1 MKDFNKGGRSFGG
14 GNDRPRNSFGGGD
27 RGGRSFGGDRGG
39 NRFGNDRP
47 NPQMHNAICS
57 ECGNKCEVPF
67 RPTGD
72 KPVFCN
78 NCFASKRDGDT
89 RSFDKPRHDD
99 RGDRG
104 DRSHGFDQKP
114 AFSKPAGDDK
124 RIDELKRQVDMIN
137 TKLDS
142 LIKMVTN
149 VPFPTA
155 VPAKAESL
163 KKMVEKI
170 QAPATVK
177 TKAKSVEKPLAK
189 TVAKPTAK
197 PVVKTTT
204 KKAPTKTVAKPVK
217 KVAPKKKK

>member
-39 NRFGNDRP
+39 NRGGGRDFDRP
-47 NPQMHNAICS
+47 NSQMHSAICS
-57 ECGNKCEVPF
+57 ECSSKCEVPF

-78 NCFASKRDGDT
+78 NCFATKRDGDT
-89 RSFDKPRHDD
+89 RSFDKPRHE
-99 RGDRG
+99 DRG
-104 DRSHGFDQKP
+104 DRSRGFDQKP

-155 VPAKAESL
+155 VPVKSESL
-163 KKMVEKI
+163 KSMVEKT
-170 QAPATVK
+170 QAPATTK
-177 TKAKSVEKPLAK
+177 PKAKTVEKPLAK
-189 TVAKPTAK
+189 KSAKPTVK
-197 PVVKTTT
+197 PVAKTIV
-204 KKAPTKTVAKPVK
+204 KKAPVKTPAKPVK
-217 KVAPKKKK
+217 KVVAKKKK

>member
-39 NRFGNDRP
+39 NRGGGRDFDRP
-47 NPQMHNAICS
+47 NPQMHSAICS

-89 RSFDKPRHDD
+89 RSFDKPRHED

-149 VPFPTA
+149 VPFPTS
-155 VPAKAESL
+155 VPVKSESL
-163 KKMVEKI
+163 KSMVEKT

-177 TKAKSVEKPLAK
+177 TKAPAPKKAEKVVVKKEVKKVAK
-189 TVAKPTAK
+189 TP
-197 PVVKTTT
+197 
-204 KKAPTKTVAKPVK
+204 AKPVK
-217 KVAPKKKK
+217 KVVAKKKK

>member
-39 NRFGNDRP
+39 FRGGNDRP
-47 NPQMHNAICS
+47 NPQMHSAICS

-89 RSFDKPRHDD
+89 RSFDKPRHE
-99 RGDRG
+99 DRG

-124 RIDELKRQVDMIN
+124 RIDELKRQVDIIN

-142 LIKMVTN
+142 LIKMVAN
-149 VPFPTA
+149 NPFPTK
-155 VPAKAESL
+155 VPVKSESL
-163 KKMVEKI
+163 KSMVEKT
-170 QAPATVK
+170 QSPATAK
-177 TKAKSVEKPLAK
+177 PKAKSVEKPLAK
-189 TVAKPTAK
+189 
-197 PVVKTTT
+197 PVVKTIA
-204 KKAPTKTVAKPVK
+204 KKAPVKTPAKPVK
-217 KVAPKKKK
+217 KVVAKKKK